1 MKIAID
7 SRAAIWYRGTGMGT
21 YTYQLLRNLYLVDK
35 KNQYTF
41 LLPNAQFQ
49 DLHPLHSGA
58 FQSISQTQKTFWE
71 QAVAERIEPAELE
84 AAGQGPFQIYHIPH
98 NGLGLPQKPLP
109 THCKLVVTIH
119 DLIPYTMPET
129 VGPAYLKLFRQEMPE
144 ILARADAVITVSE
157 YSKQDLLRYTNVDP
171 AKITVI
177 AEGAESIYHP
187 IPRQIA
193 QNRLAIRYDL
203 HQPFF
208 LYLGGFS
215 LRKNLRH
222 ILAGFA
228 WLKQQDS
235 APLQLVVLGRDCPNQ
250 QLAKEWAKALQVEDD
265 VKFCGFVPMR
275 ELPFFYNACLGFVY
289 PSYYEGFGL
298 PPLEAMA
305 CGAATIISNVTSL
318 PEVAG
323 DAALQV
329 DPQDPIN
336 IGKAMQRLWQQE
348 SFRITLQQKGL
359 ARAKAFSW
367 TKAAWQTHLLYERL
381 GQDNG

>member
-1 MKIAID
+1 M
-7 SRAAIWYRGTGMGT
+7 
-21 YTYQLLRNLYLVDK
+21 
-35 KNQYTF
+35 
-41 LLPNAQFQ
+41 
-49 DLHPLHSGA
+49 
-58 FQSISQTQKTFWE
+58 
-71 QAVAERIEPAELE
+71 
-84 AAGQGPFQIYHIPH
+84 
-98 NGLGLPQKPLP
+98 
-109 THCKLVVTIH
+109 
-119 DLIPYTMPET
+119 
-129 VGPAYLKLFRQEMPE
+129 
-144 ILARADAVITVSE
+144 
-157 YSKQDLLRYTNVDP
+157 
-171 AKITVI
+171 
-177 AEGAESIYHP
+177 
-187 IPRQIA
+187 
-193 QNRLAIRYDL
+193 
-203 HQPFF
+203 
-208 LYLGGFS
+208 GGFS